1 MKAHGKTK
9 EAIEATGGDPE
20 SDDTGGATSED
31 RRFGSGKPR
40 LVQPIFEA
48 RGQRRMGLFA
58 RLALRV
64 RCHCSAQ
71 PGQEE
76 GAGNYSVV
84 SGGGVVARSRPEASK
99 DSLRP
104 SDAG

>member
-48 RGQRRMGLFA
+48 RGKGEWGC
-58 RLALRV
+58 LRV
-64 RCHCSAQ
+64 WRS
-71 PGQEE
+71 GY
-76 GAGNYSVV
+76 GATAAPNL
-84 SGGGVVARSRPEASK
+84 ARRKVQATT
-99 DSLRP
+99 P
-104 SDAG
+104 S